1 LFRTTLLLASVAA
14 GCGAPDERPP
24 PSAADDL
31 DLTDLSDYDAS
42 TGDVRDIVATGGC
55 AEGER
60 KTCRVYLPSHN
71 GVQPCFV
78 GEQLC
83 SGSVWSDCGSA
94 VLVDANADDAEL
106 DAETLDP

>member
-1 LFRTTLLLASVAA
+1 MSVLY

-24 PSAADDL
+24 PSDDVEPIE
-31 DLTDLSDYDAS
+31 LSRYDAS
-42 TGDVRDIVATGGC
+42 TADTRDVVATGGC

-83 SGSVWSDCGSA
+83 TSSVWGDCGSA
-94 VLVDANADDAEL
+94 VLVDANDNDAEL
-106 DAETLDP
+106 EAETTEP